1 MKSIVIPGDRINDGV
16 SSNGAYVEDGKNYA
30 SVMGFYDEGG
40 KRVVPLEGM
49 WLPKIEDTVVGV
61 VVNAG
66 RNNSYTVDLNT
77 FRTGVLLLG
86 KYSRSTLKAGEMIE
100 AIVDRINGKKEVI
113 LSRPREL
120 RGGIAIKVKPTKIP
134 RVLGK
139 ANTMA
144 NQIAELTK
152 CDMVIG
158 SNGIVWIRGGDTA
171 LAIEAIRR
179 IEREAHL
186 SGLTERIK
194 EMLSVKGK

>member
-66 RNNSYTVDLNT
+66 RNNSYTIDLNT